1 MEVTPQKGKIKAK
14 TKRSGAV
21 LSAPKKE
28 CAITVRKEKR
38 LNDKMTARQRESVIP
53 AFIICQ

>member
-28 CAITVRKEKR
+28 LIWFEHSGHGCMINDNDLFIKETLR
-38 LNDKMTARQRESVIP
+38 VFQDD
-53 AFIICQ
+53 